1 MYAIPLPA
9 AVSFPVYHSGMTDSR
24 LFATR
29 EQKAAPRA
37 GGSADMD
44 PLVERDR
51 VLAALVARM
60 AKKDE
65 AAMSELYDMTVKRLH
80 SFALRIVRDTAL
92 AEEVTE
98 DCLFQAWR
106 EANRYELGRGKVITW
121 LLTICRSR
129 ALDALRR
136 ADIAESVED
145 PDEFRAQEASLM
157 AEPEQLI
164 GQFETNSAVHE
175 ALLKLPAKE
184 RQAVS
189 LAFFRGLTHQE
200 IADHWQMPLGSVKTL
215 MHRAFAQLRTHLEA
229 QQ

>member
-1 MYAIPLPA
+1 MYAFPLPVRASNGYHLGMADSGYFSARPVNTVYDAA
-9 AVSFPVYHSGMTDSR
+9 AV
-24 LFATR
+24 
-29 EQKAAPRA
+29 APSDA
-37 GGSADMD
+37 
-44 PLVERDR
+44 LLERDR
-51 VLAALVARM
+51 TLTAIVARM
-60 AKKDE
+60 ANKDE
-65 AAMSELYDMTVKRLH
+65 SALSELFDITVKRLH
-80 SFALRIVRDTAL
+80 SFALRIVRDEGL

-98 DCLFQAWR
+98 DALFQAWR
-106 EANRYELGRGKVITW
+106 EANRFDVARGKVITW

-136 ADIAESVED
+136 ADIAECVED

-164 GQFETNSAVHE
+164 SQFETSSAVHT
-175 ALLKLPAKE
+175 ALLTLPPKE

-200 IADHWQMPLGSVKTL
+200 IADHWEMPLGSVKTL
-215 MHRAFAQLRTHLEA
+215 MHRAFAQLRMQLEA